1 MLGFRALLG
10 LYNSRGVGGPARLCR
25 DQVGQPPGVHWFE
38 SCLSSPPW
46 RLWGGS
52 GVISAESTITHGA
65 PALPLLGFPGL
76 GLAEHH
82 GGSGTVLGAGAG
94 WKTQELPSGHSCVME
109 TSMGRRSSEEGTALG
124 QILEDEKEASRPG
137 RGAVSSNPSPQKPAK
152 AKARSQPFSHSINP
166 GSSDCRQPGS
176 MVLVLDMRT
185 QSWVRCPGLPTGTS
199 CPVLE
204 TQSQWF
210 RPRPPRACGMSVV
223 SHPRGCSGACRQA
236 GVRAVLP
243 AEQRAQLRCLR
254 PWQRSSLQPRQ
265 PQSRCSEPRPSP
277 EGPGSSGYQRPLSW
291 PQLPHCSLTTLSV
304 SETTEGPRG
313 FLCGSHLSTF
323 STLKV
328 KTEKLKMH
336 INPF

>member
-10 LYNSRGVGGPARLCR
+10 LYNFRGVGGPARLCR
-25 DQVGQPPGVHWFE
+25 DQVGQPPGAHWFE

-65 PALPLLGFPGL
+65 PALPLLVYPGL

-82 GGSGTVLGAGAG
+82 RGSGTVLGTGEG

-166 GSSDCRQPGS
+166 VSSDCHQPGS

-185 QSWVRCPGLPTGTS
+185 QSWVRCWGLPTGSS

-204 TQSQWF
+204 TQRVRGSG
-210 RPRPPRACGMSVV
+210 PAPPRACGMSVV

-236 GVRAVLP
+236 GVRRGEGGQGCAP
-243 AEQRAQLRCLR
+243 SRA
-254 PWQRSSLQPRQ
+254 
-265 PQSRCSEPRPSP
+265 
-277 EGPGSSGYQRPLSW
+277 EGPAPL
-291 PQLPHCSLTTLSV
+291 PQALAALLSAA
-304 SETTEGPRG
+304 PP
-313 FLCGSHLSTF
+313 ST
-323 STLKV
+323 KPV
-328 KTEKLKMH
+328 Q
-336 INPF
+336 